1 MKFSNKVLIKY
12 KRFGKI
18 LYLVLPGRTT
28 EVGVAIK
35 FTLCKITIR
44 NDTPTNTEE
53 TKQPQNTDVFLK
65 IA

>member
-1 MKFSNKVLIKY
+1 MKFSKVLIKY

-18 LYLVLPGRTT
+18 YLVLPDRTT

-35 FTLCKITIR
+35 FTLCKITIH

-53 TKQPQNTDVFLK
+53 TKQPQNTD
-65 IA
+65 